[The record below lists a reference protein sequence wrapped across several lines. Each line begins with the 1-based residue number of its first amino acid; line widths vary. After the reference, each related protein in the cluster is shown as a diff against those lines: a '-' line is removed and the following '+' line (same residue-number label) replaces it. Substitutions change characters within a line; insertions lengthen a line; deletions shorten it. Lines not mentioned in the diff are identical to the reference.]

1 MLIDDRLA
9 IESSRP
15 RARLL
20 SEALILIMVSLG
32 VVLNVPDPSGKK
44 AQWLPKRSYLCS
56 HHTYARNRTFSRKE
70 A

>member
-15 RARLL
+15 RATLL
-20 SEALILIMVSLG
+20 SEALILIMVSIG

-44 AQWLPKRSYLCS
+44 AQ
-56 HHTYARNRTFSRKE
+56 
-70 A
+70 